1 MDNLMTLAV
10 FLNTV
15 VMAMDRY
22 GIKENEKVIT
32 DRINKFFTYTFVSEF
47 VLKMMGVGPQK
58 YVENRMNLLDGGV
71 VMLSLLE
78 IFMGSGT
85 GALSAFRSVRVFRTF
100 RVLRVARILR
110 SLRQIQ
116 QIISIL

>member
-1 MDNLMTLAV
+1 MIKKFINSGFMDNLMTLAV

-47 VLKMMGVGPQK
+47 VLKMM
-58 YVENRMNLLDGGV
+58 
-71 VMLSLLE
+71 
-78 IFMGSGT
+78 
-85 GALSAFRSVRVFRTF
+85 
-100 RVLRVARILR
+100 VLVPKSTSKIA
-110 SLRQIQ
+110 
-116 QIISIL
+116 